1 MKEKTDKEEYDI
13 GEHFKEEHDK
23 LTKEIDELNKENKD
37 LKKLLMMCYTF
48 SKIIDDTI
56 AFIPSEAFNGLHQ
69 LTSLLRGMSSEGLD
83 IFVFNEPETDYQSE
97 SD

>member
-1 MKEKTDKEEYDI
+1 MEEKTDKEEYDI

-48 SKIIDDTI
+48 AKIIDDTI
-56 AFIPSEAFNGLHQ
+56 AFIPSEAFNGLQQ